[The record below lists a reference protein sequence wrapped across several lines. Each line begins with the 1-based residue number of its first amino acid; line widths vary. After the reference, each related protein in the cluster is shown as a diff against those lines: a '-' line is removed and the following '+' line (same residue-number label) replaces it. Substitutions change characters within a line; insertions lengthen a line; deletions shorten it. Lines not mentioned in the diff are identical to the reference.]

1 MDIPLTPLKF
11 ECKSCLY
18 QVYKHNYYNNVI
30 ETKCKQTLFFREIS
44 IEIFQY
50 FSDPGQSP
58 MYTGAIDCVK
68 KTLANEGP
76 KGLYKGM
83 ATPLLG
89 VVPTFAMCFFGN
101 DFGKEQI
108 RKFNGNSTQEE
119 LGVASLAL
127 AGGFS
132 GILTTSIMTPVERIK
147 CILQVHAHVS
157 VPFRTCTCADI
168 WDISLCRCGV
178 VRKFKKYFP
187 RPHHDTPLNVPK
199 KNHKRFF

>member
-1 MDIPLTPLKF
+1 
-11 ECKSCLY
+11 
-18 QVYKHNYYNNVI
+18 
-30 ETKCKQTLFFREIS
+30 
-44 IEIFQY
+44 
-50 FSDPGQSP
+50 

-132 GILTTSIMTPVERIK
+132 GTLTTSIMTPVERIK
-147 CILQVHAHVS
+147 CILQVQQSGNAS
-157 VPFRTCTCADI
+157 MGCTLKYSGPIDVAK
-168 WDISLCRCGV
+168 SLIREGGIQSIYKGTMG
-178 VRKFKKYFP
+178 RN
-187 RPHHDTPLNVPK
+187 HD
-199 KNHKRFF
+199 F

>member
-18 QVYKHNYYNNVI
+18 QVNKHKYYNNVI

-132 GILTTSIMTPVERIK
+132 GTLTTSIMTPVERIK
-147 CILQVHAHVS
+147 CILQVQQSGNAPMGQPVGS
-157 VPFRTCTCADI
+157 TVKYSGPVDVVK
-168 WDISLCRCGV
+168 SLYRGGGI
-178 VRKFKKYFP
+178 RSIYKGTIGKE
-187 RPHHDTPLNVPK
+187 
-199 KNHKRFF
+199 

>member
-1 MDIPLTPLKF
+1 MKQNVT
-11 ECKSCLY
+11 
-18 QVYKHNYYNNVI
+18 KH
-30 ETKCKQTLFFREIS
+30 FFRKIS

-68 KTLANEGP
+68 KTLANEGL

-132 GILTTSIMTPVERIK
+132 GLLTTSIMAPGERIK
-147 CILQVHAHVS
+147 CILQVQQSGNSPLAN
-157 VPFRTCTCADI
+157 T
-168 WDISLCRCGV
+168 
-178 VRKFKKYFP
+178 FKY
-187 RPHHDTPLNVPK
+187 TGPLDVAIK
-199 KNHKRFF
+199 LYREGGIQSIYKGTIGKE

>member
-1 MDIPLTPLKF
+1 
-11 ECKSCLY
+11 
-18 QVYKHNYYNNVI
+18 
-30 ETKCKQTLFFREIS
+30 
-44 IEIFQY
+44 
-50 FSDPGQSP
+50 

-147 CILQVHAHVS
+147 CILQVQQCGNA
-157 VPFRTCTCADI
+157 PMGCT
-168 WDISLCRCGV
+168 LKYTGPVYV
-178 VRKFKKYFP
+178 VKILYRGGGIQSIYKGTMGRKHGFY
-187 RPHHDTPLNVPK
+187 
-199 KNHKRFF
+199 

>member
-1 MDIPLTPLKF
+1 
-11 ECKSCLY
+11 
-18 QVYKHNYYNNVI
+18 
-30 ETKCKQTLFFREIS
+30 
-44 IEIFQY
+44 
-50 FSDPGQSP
+50 

-132 GILTTSIMTPVERIK
+132 GTLTTSIMTPVERIK
-147 CILQVHAHVS
+147 CILQVQQSGSAPMGQPVGS
-157 VPFRTCTCADI
+157 TVKYSGPVDVVK
-168 WDISLCRCGV
+168 SLYRGGGIRSIYKGTMG
-178 VRKFKKYFP
+178 RKHGFY
-187 RPHHDTPLNVPK
+187 
-199 KNHKRFF
+199 